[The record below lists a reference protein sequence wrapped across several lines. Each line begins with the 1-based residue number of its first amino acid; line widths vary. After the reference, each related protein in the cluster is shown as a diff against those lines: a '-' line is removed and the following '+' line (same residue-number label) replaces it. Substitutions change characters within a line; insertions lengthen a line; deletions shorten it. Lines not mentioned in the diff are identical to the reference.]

1 MSSFPETIL
10 LTTQK
15 NLCTHTRTYISAKW
29 TLILQDKTLKVQS
42 QSHQRLKA
50 QFITVVSGNSIR
62 DIFFKMKQFKAY
74 LSEVKITNSFHV
86 ETSQL
91 VCFANH
97 LIGFYMI

>member
-1 MSSFPETIL
+1 MDNNI
-10 LTTQK
+10 
-15 NLCTHTRTYISAKW
+15 TRQNIKSAVTV
-29 TLILQDKTLKVQS
+29 TLEV
-42 QSHQRLKA
+42 KA